1 MKTLPI
7 IKKFYDAMTSTTK
20 RNQKK
25 AILSQWK
32 DCKEVMDLLKIV
44 YDPMITFGVTADRL
58 SGKVSSSFHTPTDDC
73 NLQKLMSDL
82 ADRTL
87 SGNTAI
93 STCAEFINGSG
104 GEFKSLLLSI
114 FDKDMKLGIDTAT
127 INEVFPGFIPVFE
140 VTLAQDINKSP
151 TYQKRVEAEKYLITR
166 KLDGVRCITIIT
178 DDCIKCYSRLG
189 NEFTSLNRIKEA
201 LSIAPTLKGY
211 VLDGELCVIDA
222 DGKED
227 FKQAVSQIKRKDY
240 TMETAHYKVF
250 DILTLDE
257 FNGKVN
263 SSDYSVRLAKAKELL
278 GSISSPF
285 LSVLGAI
292 NYSADNLAK
301 ALQIVDQKGYEGL
314 ILRADAPYRSGR
326 TSDLLKVKKFQSA
339 EYVIEDFIKTTKQ
352 MKGLSGV
359 MEAVECLG
367 AVLIRHKGNP
377 VAVGSGF
384 SDAQRIDM
392 WSRQEDYL
400 GRQITVKYFE
410 ESKDADGNPSLRF
423 PIFVD
428 FRNEII

>member
-1 MKTLPI
+1 
-7 IKKFYDAMTSTTK
+7 MTSTTK

-44 YDPMITFGVTADRL
+44 YDPMITFGVTADRIKSIMPLYTLETRNTLMELLGLLQELASRKL
-58 SGKVSSSFHTPTDDC
+58 SGTGAVMGYA
-73 NLQKLMSDL
+73 Q
-82 ADRTL
+82 
-87 SGNTAI
+87 
-93 STCAEFINGSG
+93 FINGCDDIYYHIVY
-104 GEFKSLLLSI
+104 SI
-114 FDKDMKLGIDTAT
+114 LDKDMKLGIDTAT
-127 INEVFPGFIPVFE
+127 INDVFPGLIPTFE
-140 VTLAQDINKSP
+140 VTLAHDINKSP
-151 TYQKRVEAEKYLITR
+151 TYQKRVDNEKYLITR

-178 DDCIKCYSRLG
+178 DDSIKCYSRLG

-201 LSIAPTLKGY
+201 LSIASTLKGY

-240 TMETAHYKVF
+240 TMGNAHYKVF
-250 DILTLDE
+250 DILTLAE

-263 SSDYSVRLAKAKELL
+263 SSDYSARLEKAKQML
-278 GSISSPF
+278 GSLSSPF
-285 LSVLGAI
+285 LSVLGAVS
-292 NYSADNLAK
+292 YSADNLAK

-326 TSDLLKVKKFQSA
+326 TSDLLKVKKFMSA

-392 WSRQEDYL
+392 WNRQEAYL

-410 ESKDADGNPSLRF
+410 ESADADGNLSLRF
-423 PIFVD
+423 PIFID
-428 FRNEII
+428 FRDDMI

>member
-1 MKTLPI
+1 
-7 IKKFYDAMTSTTK
+7 MTSTTK

-58 SGKVSSSFHTPTDDC
+58 SGKVAVAFHTPADSG

-127 INEVFPGFIPVFE
+127 INDVFPGFIPTFE
-140 VTLAQDINKSP
+140 VTLAHDINKSP
-151 TYQKRVEAEKYLITR
+151 TYQKRVDDEKYLITR

-178 DDCIKCYSRLG
+178 DDSIKCYSRLG
-189 NEFTSLNRIKEA
+189 NEFTSLQRIKEA
-201 LSIAPTLKGY
+201 ISKTPLLNGY
-211 VLDGELCVIDA
+211 VLDGELCVIDE

-227 FKQAVSQIKRKDY
+227 FKQAVSEIKRKDW
-240 TMETAHYKVF
+240 TMENAHYKVF
-250 DILTLDE
+250 DILTLAQFRGE
-257 FNGKVN
+257 VQ
-263 SSDYSVRLAKAKELL
+263 SPPYSARLNVAKELL
-278 GSISSPF
+278 GSLSSPF
-285 LSVLGAI
+285 LSVLGAVS
-292 NYSADNLAK
+292 YSADNLAK

-367 AVLIRHKGNP
+367 AVVIRHKGNP
-377 VAVGSGF
+377 VKVGSGF
-384 SDAQRIDM
+384 SDEQRVDM
-392 WSRQEDYL
+392 WKNQEKYL
-400 GRQITVKYFE
+400 GRTITVKYFE
-410 ESKDADGNPSLRF
+410 ESKDADGNLSLRF
-423 PIFVD
+423 PIFID
-428 FRNEII
+428 FRDDMI